1 MGNYYYLIAGL
12 PELQTDGQKL
22 KHTLI
27 ELKEE
32 LARSLSA
39 SDMAMINYFFMQYDN
54 QNVLKLLSDIE
65 AETDERGTISKEEI
79 IEFISNYKKKEADTS
94 KKLYRYLKHF
104 ITSHISD
111 EPVLPELNLE
121 DKLTSLFYEHALKCK
136 NEFIASWF
144 EFNLILTNVL
154 VATNCIKYGID
165 RHKAIIGHSEII
177 DSIRNSN
184 AKDFGI
190 STILPEIDEM
200 VRIAEEPDFYE
211 RERKIELLKWN
222 WLEDKGF
229 FHFFDMEYLFIYLL
243 KVEMLQRWITL
254 AKSSGSDIFREMI
267 SKLQHSFEFPNEFTL
282 KKIK

>member
-1 MGNYYYLIAGL
+1 MGNYYYLVAGL

-32 LARSLSA
+32 LVKSLSD
-39 SDMAMINYFFMQYDN
+39 SDMTMINYFFMQYDN
-54 QNVLKLLSDIE
+54 RNVLKLLSDIE
-65 AETDERGTISKEEI
+65 ADTDERGTISKEEI
-79 IEFISNYKKKEADTS
+79 TEFIVNYKKQESDIS
-94 KKLYRYLKHF
+94 KKLYSYLKHF
-104 ITSHISD
+104 ITSFISE
-111 EPVLPELNLE
+111 EPVFTELNWE
-121 DKLTSLFYEHALKCK
+121 DQLTTLYYDYAIKCK

-154 VATNCIKYGID
+154 VANNCLKYGID
-165 RHKAIIGHSEII
+165 RNKAIIGHSEII
-177 DSIRNSN
+177 DSIRISN

-190 STILPEIDEM
+190 STIFPEIDEM

-211 RERKIELLKWN
+211 RERKIEILKWN

-243 KVEMLQRWITL
+243 KVEMLQRWVIL
-254 AKSSGSDIFREMI
+254 AKASGGEIFREMI
-267 SKLQHSFEFPNEFTL
+267 SKLQRSFEFPNEFTL

>member
-32 LARSLSA
+32 LAKSLSA
-39 SDMAMINYFFMQYDN
+39 SDMAMINYFFMQFDN

-79 IEFISNYKKKEADTS
+79 IEFIINYKKNEADTS
-94 KKLYRYLKHF
+94 KTLYKYLKHF
-104 ITSHISD
+104 ITSFISE
-111 EPVLPELNLE
+111 EPIFPELNWE
-121 DKLTSLFYEHALKCK
+121 DQLTSLFYASAVKCK
-136 NEFIASWF
+136 NEFIASWY

-154 VATNCIKYGID
+154 VAANCLKYGID

-184 AKDFGI
+184 AKDFGV
-190 STILPEIDEM
+190 STLLPEIDEM

-254 AKSSGSDIFREMI
+254 AKSSGSDICREMI